1 MDDSTQDRAA
11 HTPGQLEGPWVLGKP
26 MEPEWINDVS
36 KTPVQFT
43 VTRPDGTPHAVEMTV
58 AEWVRMADSHADLLA
73 ALELMLISVD
83 YIKERFG
90 VYAIDSKLDVLARAA
105 IAKAKATPAPMTRAE
120 EYVETTKGG

>member
-73 ALELMLISVD
+73 ALESLMPLVETINRINNGTDPELSAHVN
-83 YIKERFG
+83 
-90 VYAIDSKLDVLARAA
+90 AARAA
-105 IAKAKATPAPMTRAE
+105 LAKAKGEKP
-120 EYVETTKGG
+120 